1 FTSLWLS
8 DLIWKMGIKN
18 VRILSGAAARRTAR
32 PGPRPVHGRA
42 GAPRGQAEPG
52 RLPPGLEYIPQKTAK
67 NPMRPVGL
75 AWAIGFPCGILLF
88 VFTKRQVDRNR
99 AKQLRARQNMR
110 ASNTGAYERHPPA
123 PQPSQGPTSGRE
135 GRGLRRG
142 D

>member
-1 FTSLWLS
+1 MAAAAAQRSLAALR
-8 DLIWKMGIKN
+8 G
-18 VRILSGAAARRTAR
+18 ILSGAAARRTAR

-110 ASNTGAYERHPPA
+110 ASNTGAYERQRYMARDSGTTPA
-123 PQPSQGPTSGRE
+123 P
-135 GRGLRRG
+135 
-142 D
+142 